1 MSKTA
6 KRNYSVINITSLL
19 LMLIVL
25 LLVVIIILL
34 AGYISGFSMMNGIAG
49 MMGAG
54 MFSNM
59 MNGGSG
65 GYAGMMGGTGSSILS
80 SRINI
85 STAESYAN
93 KSPSY
98 AYAYPSNN
106 TVLFTSNNITL
117 VVLAMGVQRAINLTH
132 EQPPAS
138 DSNSAGNTFVIDG
151 LINPTLIITKGA
163 IVHIEFINLDSSEY
177 HNVIM
182 TATGPP
188 YQYMPMSA
196 MNGIVSMM
204 PIIQPANYSG
214 GTASEYNCIVVFDN
228 FGTYWYICI
237 YPGHAQMG
245 MYGKIVVE

>member
-85 STAESYAN
+85 ST
-93 KSPSY
+93 
-98 AYAYPSNN
+98 
-106 TVLFTSNNITL
+106 TL
-117 VVLAMGVQRAINLTH
+117 CPTRRSAASKLCKNL
-132 EQPPAS
+132 
-138 DSNSAGNTFVIDG
+138 
-151 LINPTLIITKGA
+151 
-163 IVHIEFINLDSSEY
+163 
-177 HNVIM
+177 
-182 TATGPP
+182 
-188 YQYMPMSA
+188 
-196 MNGIVSMM
+196 
-204 PIIQPANYSG
+204 
-214 GTASEYNCIVVFDN
+214 VF
-228 FGTYWYICI
+228 
-237 YPGHAQMG
+237 
-245 MYGKIVVE
+245 